1 MSPESIKESFPIH
14 LFQRSGCSK
23 RLLSYIK
30 NRVFQGVNFLK
41 IIQGIAALN
50 HEEFMRL
57 GEIHNAAI
65 KDGVTEGEMFDELN
79 FTLK

>member
-1 MSPESIKESFPIH
+1 M
-14 LFQRSGCSK
+14 
-23 RLLSYIK
+23 
-30 NRVFQGVNFLK
+30 NFLK

-57 GEIHNAAI
+57 GETHNAAI
-65 KDGVTEGEMFDELN
+65 KDGVTEGEMFEELN